1 MQVWKR
7 QSAYPTHAQWSEICA
22 AHTLFGVP
30 TLSHPIK
37 RAPYS
42 DETDIFMVC
51 KCDTASAL
59 TPLVH
64 SGAVGVGELGDPGG
78 PKRLS
83 HPRGHGA
90 EGGQAAVE
98 EDGGHPRVATSSLR
112 TSGRRREGRDGDH

>member
-1 MQVWKR
+1 MKLIYSW
-7 QSAYPTHAQWSEICA
+7 SANV
-22 AHTLFGVP
+22 TL
-30 TLSHPIK
+30 
-37 RAPYS
+37 
-42 DETDIFMVC
+42 M
-51 KCDTASAL
+51 
-59 TPLVH
+59 PLVH

-83 HPRGHGA
+83 HPRRHGA